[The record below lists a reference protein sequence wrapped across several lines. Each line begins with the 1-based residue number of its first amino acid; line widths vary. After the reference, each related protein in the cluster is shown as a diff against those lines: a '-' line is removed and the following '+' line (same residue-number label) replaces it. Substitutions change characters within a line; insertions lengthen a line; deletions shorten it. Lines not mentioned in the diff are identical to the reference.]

1 MNPRTTLST
10 LNLVLPLAACIALA
24 TANTIASAQ
33 ARPCNG
39 GVCKVDVT
47 VPSCDG
53 NPTVSVDPVPV
64 PAPNNIEWRLVTNGY
79 EFRNASIVIQGT
91 GFKNNPGAT
100 GGGKKFKVHDDWTDR
115 RPDIKYS
122 IQVFR
127 KSDGKACVIWDP
139 RISNN

>member
-1 MNPRTTLST
+1 MNARTARST
-10 LNLVLPLAACIALA
+10 LTLVLPLTACIMLA
-24 TANTIASAQ
+24 AGGAQ
-33 ARPCNG
+33 AQNRPCNG

-53 NPTVSVDPVPV
+53 NPTVSVDPIPV
-64 PAPNNIEWRLVTNGY
+64 PAPNNIEWTLVTNGY
-79 EFRNASIVIQGT
+79 EFRDSSIDIQGT
-91 GFKNNPGAT
+91 GFSKNPGAN
-100 GGGKKFKVHDDWTDR
+100 GNGKKYKVHDDWTDR

-127 KSDGKACVIWDP
+127 KADGKACLRWDP